1 MNLKI
6 QLKMTFKQFK
16 ISVFLMLVT
25 GIVTAQ
31 KYDKK
36 FNENF
41 KTNKDVVV
49 NINASNADV
58 NVTTWNKNEVFVEA
72 VIEIEGLGKPEAEKY
87 FDNWQFEALG
97 NKSKVQ
103 INAKSNSFHSLNTDD
118 IIFFNSSKNNSGNVY
133 HYNTNGANV
142 IVLPEMPELP
152 EMPDMSEIETP
163 EINFEDI
170 VFDLDHIAFD
180 FDKYAKDGKNYF
192 FQWKDG
198 VNDITIKS
206 KKEWEAFKKSKKY
219 KKFKKAHEKN
229 KKELKEKMKRFERE
243 KKVELIKLKREVLK
257 KKANAKRE
265 QLIKKREMQRMA
277 LELKREA
284 LINARK
290 QLSEVSYSRSFS
302 NNGNNLIIN
311 GKRVKVTKK
320 VTIKVPEN
328 ATFDLN
334 TRHCKV
340 KLPKTKASGKVSY
353 GTFNADVLSG
363 GELNISYS
371 PVIINSLNTTDLFLN
386 NVTDAHIASVANT
399 KISSTSSEVVLVNV
413 YKNVEVN
420 SEFGGLK
427 INKIHPNYHTFKVDL
442 NSSEALIN
450 IANINKKLAHVIEDK
465 SRNHPHKPAI
475 KFSINDSKKEVNG
488 NFSISTEDN
497 MLKIIGKYSQL
508 VLQK

>member
-25 GIVTAQ
+25 GVVTAQ

-41 KTNKDVVV
+41 KTNNDVVV
-49 NINASNADV
+49 NINATNATID
-58 NVTTWNKNEVFVEA
+58 VTTWNKNEVFVEA
-72 VIEIEGLGKPEAEKY
+72 VIEIEGLGKSEAQKY
-87 FDNWQFEALG
+87 LNKWKFEALG
-97 NKSKVQ
+97 NKSKVK
-103 INAKSNSFHSLNTDD
+103 INATNSNMHSLGNDN
-118 IIFFNSSKNNSGNVY
+118 IVFFNPSKNSAPNVY
-133 HYNTNGANV
+133 HYSKDANDV
-142 IVLPEMPELP
+142 IVLPELPTIIIPEI
-152 EMPDMSEIETP
+152 DEIEIP
-163 EINFEDI
+163 EINFEELI
-170 VFDLDHIAFD
+170 TGLDYIEFD

-198 VNDITIKS
+198 VNNVTIKS
-206 KKEWEAFKKSKKY
+206 KKEWEVFKKTKKY
-219 KKFKKAHEKN
+219 KKFKKAQEKN
-229 KKELKEKMKRFERE
+229 KKALKEKFKQLERE
-243 KKVELIKLKREVLK
+243 KKIELIKLKREVLK
-257 KKANAKRE
+257 KQENAKKQ

-311 GKRVKVTKK
+311 GKKVKVTKK
-320 VTIKVPEN
+320 VTIKVPKN

-334 TRHCKV
+334 TRHCKI

-353 GTFNADVLSG
+353 GTFKADVLSG

-427 INKIHPNYHTFKVDL
+427 INKIHQNYHTFKVDL